1 MQIVNNEIV
10 NKILYEFLK
19 QYCMLE
25 NNYYMIDKFTYKKYE
40 YYNIITMFKI
50 SLKNIYTKSKQRYL
64 DSKNTYNNLLTI
76 VRQICK
82 QNNIKYVS
90 KIRYD
95 KSKYDIIYYIENI
108 E

>member
-40 YYNIITMFKI
+40 YYNIITMFKN
-50 SLKNIYTKSKQRYL
+50 KFKKY
-64 DSKNTYNNLLTI
+64 
-76 VRQICK
+76 ICK
-82 QNNIKYVS
+82 I
-90 KIRYD
+90 
-95 KSKYDIIYYIENI
+95 
-108 E
+108 